1 MPPASHTHKGTIQ
14 GGMALPGA
22 EGATPTM
29 AQWFRLK
36 EENPDA
42 LLFLRM
48 GDFYE
53 LFFAD
58 AELAASALD
67 IALTKRGEHAGQPI
81 PMCGVPVHAA
91 EAYLA
96 RLIRRGFRVA
106 VAEQMEPAKS
116 RSGKAP
122 HRREI
127 VRLVTPGTL
136 TEDSLLEAHRPNLL
150 LALAQLGPRLGA
162 AWLDVS
168 TGMFETDAP
177 ASADLPALLGR
188 LEPAEI
194 LAPPGLA
201 LGDWA
206 GRRGPETAPSAP
218 MAARKRVAEAFGA
231 AELDAFGAFSDAEA
245 VAAALALEYVRTTQA
260 GNMPRLS
267 R

>member
-1 MPPASHTHKGTIQ
+1 MPPASHTHKGAIQ
-14 GGMALPGA
+14 GGMALLGA

-36 EENPDA
+36 EANPDA

-58 AELAASALD
+58 AEAAAAALD
-67 IALTKRGEHAGQPI
+67 IALTRRGEHDGQPI

-106 VAEQMEPAKS
+106 VAEQMENPKA
-116 RSGKAP
+116 RAGKGP
-122 HRREI
+122 LRREV

-150 LALAQLGPRLGA
+150 LALAQLGGKLGA

-168 TGMFETDAP
+168 TGLFETEAPDA
-177 ASADLPALLGR
+177 ADLPALLGR
-188 LEPAEI
+188 REAAEI
-194 LAPPGLA
+194 LAPAGLP

-206 GRRGPETAPSAP
+206 GRRGPEMVAPAP
-218 MAARKRVAEAFGA
+218 IAARKRVAETFGA
-231 AELDAFGAFSDAEA
+231 ANLDAFGCFTDAEA
-245 VAAALALEYVRTTQA
+245 VAAALAVEYVRT
-260 GNMPRLS
+260 
-267 R
+267 